1 MSLEQIYGKEG
12 CRTIHRRWT
21 NHLATVKWATN
32 RQSQKTDRIR
42 RRVIET
48 FKSFGFK
55 IEIMTNL
62 PVVDFL
68 DATFDI
74 RTNTYQSYRKRKT
87 TQSYLHMSSNHPPK
101 SLERLPTS
109 ISELLSR
116 LLSKLLSH
124 KQIFES
130 VKPEYE
136 KALKKLGYQ
145 ASLEY
150 IEPKVDKIENNTN
163 KLQRKQT
170 IILFN
175 TPFNKSATT
184 NVGRRCR

>member
-1 MSLEQIYGKEG
+1 MSLDQIYGKEG

-42 RRVIET
+42 KRVIET

-74 RTNTYQSYRKRKT
+74 RTNTYQSYRK
-87 TQSYLHMSSNHPPK
+87 
-101 SLERLPTS
+101 
-109 ISELLSR
+109 
-116 LLSKLLSH
+116 
-124 KQIFES
+124 
-130 VKPEYE
+130 
-136 KALKKLGYQ
+136 
-145 ASLEY
+145 
-150 IEPKVDKIENNTN
+150 
-163 KLQRKQT
+163 
-170 IILFN
+170 
-175 TPFNKSATT
+175 
-184 NVGRRCR
+184 

>member
-1 MSLEQIYGKEG
+1 MSLDKIYRKEG

-21 NHLATVKWATN
+21 NHLATVKWTTN
-32 RQSQKTDRIR
+32 RQNQKTDRIR
-42 RRVIET
+42 KRIIET

-74 RTNTYQSYRKRKT
+74 RTNTYQSYRKPKT
-87 TQSYLHMSSNHPPK
+87 TQSYLNMSSNHPPK
-101 SLERLPTS
+101 TLERLPTS
-109 ISELLSR
+109 IGELLSR

-150 IEPKVDKIENNTN
+150 IEPKVDKIENNTD

-170 IILFN
+170 IIWFN